1 MDKNRLLKYKVGMNL
16 TGTGNLSKIFACQAF
31 SNNNF
36 PITPEQFSVLAVLYE
51 NNNLYQRQISA
62 LTLKDRP
69 NISRIVCILDEMGCV
84 TKTPDVSGRKVFKIA
99 ITQKGIDL
107 YKQVLPEI
115 LRVWLETVEGVEEGD
130 LDIFYNVLSMIREN
144 LISKVNIQ
152 I

>member
-69 NISRIVCILDEMGCV
+69 NISGIVCILEEMGCV

-115 LRVWLETVEGVEEGD
+115 LRVWLETVEGVEEGN

>member
-1 MDKNRLLKYKVGMNL
+1 M
-16 TGTGNLSKIFACQAF
+16 
-31 SNNNF
+31 
-36 PITPEQFSVLAVLYE
+36 YE

-69 NISRIVCILDEMGCV
+69 NISRIVCILEEMGCI